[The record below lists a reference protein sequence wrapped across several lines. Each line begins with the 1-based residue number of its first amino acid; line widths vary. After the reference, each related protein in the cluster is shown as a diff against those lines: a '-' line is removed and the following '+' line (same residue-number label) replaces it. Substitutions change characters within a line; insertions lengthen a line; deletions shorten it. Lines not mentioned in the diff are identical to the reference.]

1 MGKFLEKEV
10 ERLSKINWQSIRDDG
25 KISNLILVKEYLRRA
40 ALFIRTCNISA
51 RLPYIDAAKLYGKN
65 IEVDL
70 ANICPKLNNIS
81 NCLKANLLVVL
92 NRQF

>member
-40 ALFIRTCNISA
+40 ALFIRTCNISKV
-51 RLPYIDAAKLYGKN
+51 RILML
-65 IEVDL
+65 
-70 ANICPKLNNIS
+70 LNYMERI
-81 NCLKANLLVVL
+81 
-92 NRQF
+92 